1 MANTIHQPHKS
12 SLGLDANLL
21 AAGCYAAA
29 FIFSFIPG
37 VRYAAWLAPLII
49 YFLEKSSA
57 LVKFH
62 AAQALILNAIGA
74 VLSLVVRIAG
84 TIVAKIVTPKLT
96 VDYSNA
102 NYYDEY
108 LQYLNRSSRP
118 TTVLLIF
125 GILVWGITIAI
136 GVLQI
141 ISAIKAYKYT
151 EYSLPII
158 GGFATKVSEKLDK
171 VNLGGTDTQAP
182 PAWTPPAQ
190 PYTPPAQQWTPP
202 AQPYTPPATP
212 PAPPAFD
219 TETGQPITPPAPP
232 AAPAPPAPPARPT
245 FDTETGKPID
255 PPAPAQPQFDTETG
269 LPIDSDPPKDV
280 D

>member
-74 VLSLVVRIAG
+74 VLSLVVGIAG

-171 VNLGGTDTQAP
+171 VNIGGTDAQTP
-182 PAWTPPAQ
+182 PAYTPPDQQWTPPTQ

-202 AQPYTPPATP
+202 AQTPPARPAFDTQTGQPITP
-212 PAPPAFD
+212 PAPPAPSAPPAFD
-219 TETGQPITPPAPP
+219 TETGQPIEPPAP
-232 AAPAPPAPPARPT
+232 
-245 FDTETGKPID
+245 ET
-255 PPAPAQPQFDTETG
+255 APAQPQFDTETG
-269 LPIDSDPPKDV
+269 LPINTDLPKDT